1 MNDFSDLVPQV
12 LIEFSISR
20 AALRLTPELEREVAA
35 AATEVG
41 ASPEA
46 VELALWLLASPAA
59 GRQPGPA
66 LPVLRFCA
74 WFLNH
79 TIWDVE
85 HEQ

>member
-1 MNDFSDLVPQV
+1 MNDYSDLVPQV

-79 TIWDVE
+79 AFWDVE